1 MKRITIKDIAKMLNI
16 NPSTVSR
23 ALSNHPDVSAQTKK
37 RVEEIAK
44 QFKYKPN
51 LQARYFRKKHS
62 GLIAIILPQINKFF
76 SADFLEGV
84 NAELYGSEYS
94 SILFQSGN
102 RLDQE
107 IQLIDYCQSWAIEGL
122 LLSVSGQTF
131 QLDHLNTLYDFNIP
145 VVLVDRVLN
154 DKRFST
160 VTIDDKKTSFVATEH
175 LIKKGHKRIVGF
187 FGNPSL
193 QMAKQRHAG
202 FIAALDKYNIKHDT
216 ENSLFFT
223 ETKQSDIILKVK
235 GLQDY
240 SAIFCMSDELLVD
253 VHYAINSLAWH
264 IPNDKALVCISDG
277 NPPNYLY
284 PKISHIKHSGFDVG
298 KEATRLL
305 LSKIRS
311 QNLNVEHVKLHVE
324 MIEGAST

>member
-1 MKRITIKDIAKMLNI
+1 
-16 NPSTVSR
+16 
-23 ALSNHPDVSAQTKK
+23 
-37 RVEEIAK
+37 
-44 QFKYKPN
+44 
-51 LQARYFRKKHS
+51 LQARYFRNKHS

-107 IQLIDYCQSWAIEGL
+107 RQLIDYCQSWAIEGL
-122 LLSVSGQTF
+122 LLSVSGQTS
-131 QLDHLNTLYDFNIP
+131 QLDHLNALYDFDIP
-145 VVLVDRVLN
+145 VVLVDRVLD

-160 VTIDDKKTSFVATEH
+160 VTIDDKKTSFEATEH
-175 LIKKGHKRIVGF
+175 LIQKGHKKIVGF

-193 QMAKQRHAG
+193 QMTKQRHAG
-202 FIAALDKYNIKHDT
+202 FVAALDQYKIKHDAT
-216 ENSLFFT
+216 NCLFFNEVQQT
-223 ETKQSDIILKVK
+223 DIIAKVK
-235 GLQDY
+235 DLKDY
-240 SAIFCMSDELLVD
+240 NAIFCMSDELLVE

-277 NPPNYLY
+277 NPPKYLY
-284 PKISHIKHSGFDVG
+284 PQISHIKHSGFDIG
-298 KEATRLL
+298 QEATRLL

-311 QNLNVEHVKLHVE
+311 KNLNAEHVKVNVD